1 MSEVQNNKVIPRDA
15 SFIMERDV
23 IEYAEAIHNICGDY
37 KSFKQHVGIFPFQIT
52 PIVLILLNT
61 LQMHT
66 V

>member
-23 IEYAEAIHNICGDY
+23 IEYAGAIHNICGDY
-37 KSFKQHVGIFPFQIT
+37 RSFKHYNGMFPFQIT
-52 PIVLILLNT
+52 PVVLILLNT